1 MRSRPYLVF
10 FFAPVLAYLVVLFLV
25 AVFVAKP
32 PALGWIGF
40 GVAAVVGIAVAGVAS
55 LLYPRS
61 RTNADRLHPH
71 PGGVFRLLVVA
82 DVHCDGPAL
91 CDAVQHSIAGRP
103 SDVLVV
109 APVLASPLHFLT
121 NAESGE
127 RTDADL
133 RLSEAVEGLSGLGIT
148 ARGMLGSDDPLQA
161 IGDALAGFPAD
172 EILLAA
178 AASTSRN
185 WLEFGLERRAR
196 DAFGVH
202 VSSVTVADEAPAAP
216 SQPR

>member
-40 GVAAVVGIAVAGVAS
+40 GVAAAIGIAVAGLAS
-55 LLYPRS
+55 WLYPRS
-61 RTNADRLHPH
+61 RTNADRLHLH
-71 PGGVFRLLVVA
+71 PRGAFRLLVVA
-82 DVHCDGPAL
+82 DVHCDAPAL
-91 CDAVQHSIAGRP
+91 CDAVQHSIAGRK

-121 NAESGE
+121 NAEENE

-133 RLSEAVEGLSGLGIT
+133 RLSEAVDGLTGLGIT

-161 IGDALAGFPAD
+161 IGDALAGFPAH

-178 AASTSRN
+178 VESTSRN

-202 VSSVTVADEAPAAP
+202 VAGVTVADKAPVAP